1 MQKKKIR
8 CVKVLAFRAIIV
20 ALAAILVCLVAPVS
34 AQRNKDLTVEE
45 VLKAMRKS
53 TDYLANKVSL
63 HGGYLWE
70 YAEDGSEQF
79 GEAPARKSQI
89 WVQGSGTPRMGE
101 TYLELYKVTGDK
113 AYLEYA
119 KKAADALIY
128 GQHPL
133 GGWHYFI
140 DFDKA
145 GLNEWYEKVS
155 SRFLRG
161 MEEFR
166 HYYGNC
172 TFDDN
177 VTQGATTFL
186 LHLYLETHDPIYF
199 GALNKALN
207 FILIAQYPNGGWP
220 QRYPL
225 RYEFVHDGLPDYTSN
240 YTLNDDAMNN
250 TINLLLEAY
259 EALGNEAYLEA
270 ARRGG
275 DFFIIAQGPTESP
288 AWSEQYDRNVQPAW
302 ARTHEP
308 PAYGTRQTAHTVE
321 MLMKLYL
328 FTGDRR
334 YLRPVPATLSWME
347 TSKIKALENGQ
358 YEMARYYDPHT
369 NLPVD
374 FEILEKRTPEGY
386 MTFRYFASSEK
397 PFPGRKANV
406 DFVNLKKEYTLLSA
420 LKPGEEK
427 AAFNQRYRRT
437 RSYGNPDKSKVLQLI
452 GTLNNDGVWMEDL
465 SVMDV
470 TKTMLTDGPESRKLM
485 RGFSTR
491 SYMEN
496 MNTLI
501 GYVLHAKQ
509 PKIN

>member
-1 MQKKKIR
+1 MKKK
-8 CVKVLAFRAIIV
+8 CYDQSLAGLIIKAV
-20 ALAAILVCLVAPVS
+20 STYMLVCLFTLAS
-34 AQRNKDLTVEE
+34 AQRNKDLSADE

-70 YAEDGSEQF
+70 YAADSSEQF

-89 WVQGSGTPRMGE
+89 WIQGAGTPRMGE
-101 TYLELYKVTGDK
+101 TFLELYKATGDK
-113 AYLEYA
+113 TYLEYA
-119 KKAADALIY
+119 KKTADALIY

-145 GLNEWYEKVS
+145 GLNEWYEKVA

-177 VTQGATTFL
+177 VTQGATTLL
-186 LHLYLETHDPIYF
+186 LHLYLETHDPVYF
-199 GALNKALN
+199 SALKKALD

-240 YTLNDDAMNN
+240 ATLNDDAMNN

-259 EALGNEAYLEA
+259 EDLGNEEYLEA

-275 DFFIIAQGPTESP
+275 DFFIVAQGPTESP
-288 AWSEQYDRNVQPAW
+288 AWSEQYDRNNQPAW

-308 PAYGTRQTAHTVE
+308 PAYGTRQTAHTLE

-334 YLRPVPATLSWME
+334 YLRPVPATLIWME
-347 TSKIKALENGQ
+347 SSKIKVLENGQ
-358 YEMARYYDPHT
+358 YEMARYYHPQT
-369 NLPVD
+369 NLPID

-386 MTFRYFASSEK
+386 MTFRYFPSSEK
-397 PFPGRKANV
+397 PFSGRKANV
-406 DFVNLKKEYTLLSA
+406 DYDNLKKEYTLISG
-420 LKPGEEK
+420 LKPGEERK
-427 AAFNQRYRRT
+427 LYNQRYMRPKL
-437 RSYGNPDKSKVLQLI
+437 YGNPDKSKVAQLI
-452 GTLNNDGVWMEDL
+452 NTQNKDGVWMEDL

-470 TKTMLTDGPESRKLM
+470 TKTMMYEGPESKKLM

-491 SYMEN
+491 TYMEN
-496 MNTLI
+496 MNTFL
-501 GYVLHAKQ
+501 GYILHAKQ
-509 PKIN
+509 IKTY